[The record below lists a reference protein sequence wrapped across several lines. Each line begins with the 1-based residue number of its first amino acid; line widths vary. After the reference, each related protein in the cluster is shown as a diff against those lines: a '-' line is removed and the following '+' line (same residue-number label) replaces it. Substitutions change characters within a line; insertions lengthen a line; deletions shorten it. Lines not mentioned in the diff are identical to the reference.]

1 MPSSPSSPSEQ
12 VHVPGRLLTGL
23 PPRLRLQP
31 RFRLQPVPAVPG
43 HRRGSAP
50 GAVAA
55 PGTGPGTGPV
65 AGALRAVE
73 SFLLGGG
80 QQTARRNAWAAVV
93 ADRQRAKD
101 RREAEREIAALAG
114 SERGEALG
122 PR

>member
-1 MPSSPSSPSEQ
+1 M
-12 VHVPGRLLTGL
+12 
-23 PPRLRLQP
+23 
-31 RFRLQPVPAVPG
+31 
-43 HRRGSAP
+43 
-50 GAVAA
+50 
-55 PGTGPGTGPV
+55 
-65 AGALRAVE
+65 E

>member
-1 MPSSPSSPSEQ
+1 M
-12 VHVPGRLLTGL
+12 
-23 PPRLRLQP
+23 
-31 RFRLQPVPAVPG
+31 A
-43 HRRGSAP
+43 
-50 GAVAA
+50 
-55 PGTGPGTGPV
+55 GTGPV